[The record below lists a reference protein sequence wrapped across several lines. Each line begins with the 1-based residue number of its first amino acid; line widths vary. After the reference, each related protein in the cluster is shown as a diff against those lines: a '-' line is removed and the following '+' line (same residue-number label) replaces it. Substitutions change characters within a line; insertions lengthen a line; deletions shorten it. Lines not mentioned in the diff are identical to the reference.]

1 MIALE
6 DTRRACIAL
15 AEFGDTYP
23 AVATG
28 RLLEAYQANRTRVTC
43 EG

>member
-1 MIALE
+1 MG

-15 AEFGDTYP
+15 AEFGETYP

-28 RLLEAYQANRTRVTC
+28 RLAAEYEANRRKVRC
-43 EG
+43 N